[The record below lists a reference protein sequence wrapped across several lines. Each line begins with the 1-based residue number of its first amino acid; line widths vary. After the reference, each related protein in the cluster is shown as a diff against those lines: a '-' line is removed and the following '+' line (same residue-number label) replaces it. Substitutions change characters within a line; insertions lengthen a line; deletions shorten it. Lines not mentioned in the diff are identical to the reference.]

1 MPQPTR
7 SATEL
12 SLGEQLAHALAAQ
25 DAPRLRALFATP
37 LTFRAVTPRRF
48 WDAETAV
55 EVVDDIMLGTWFGS
69 GVTVTGIDELESDEV
84 ADVHKV
90 RYRLSVERD
99 AGRAVLEQVAY
110 YSVSD
115 GLISDIRLVCSGF
128 RPV

>member
-25 DAPRLRALFATP
+25 DAPRLRALFSTP

-55 EVVDDIMLGTWFGS
+55 EVVDDIILGTWFGS
-69 GVTVTGIDELESDEV
+69 GVTVTGIDDLESDEV
-84 ADVHKV
+84 ADVH
-90 RYRLSVERD
+90 RS
-99 AGRAVLEQVAY
+99 ATG
-110 YSVSD
+110 
-115 GLISDIRLVCSGF
+115 
-128 RPV
+128 

>member
-25 DAPRLRALFATP
+25 DAPRLRALFSTP
-37 LTFRAVTPRRF
+37 LTFRAVTPSRL

-55 EVVDDIMLGTWFGS
+55 GAVDDIILGTWFGS
-69 GVTVTGIDELESDEV
+69 RVVVLGIDSLEGG
-84 ADVHKV
+84 DVGGV
-90 RYRLSVERD
+90 QRVSYRLSVERD
-99 AGRAVLEQVAY
+99 AEPAIVEQFAY

-115 GLISDIRLVCSGF
+115 GRISDIRLVCSGF